1 MYDLYAK
8 LDGASTEPPDRE
20 PGSLISEGAE
30 GDSIAK
36 VGMSAELGDGVG
48 GAAEVGDERESRNV
62 EATGIQ
68 AIAAE

>member
-8 LDGASTEPPDRE
+8 LDGAPTEAPARE
-20 PGSLISEGAE
+20 PGSPISEGAG
-30 GDSIAK
+30 GDSIAD
-36 VGMSAELGDGVG
+36 VGMSAEMGDGVG
-48 GAAEVGDERESRNV
+48 GAAEVGEEQGSRNV